1 MKNIKI
7 IAAILFN
14 IGIVAAQTAT
24 TPPPPGSMD
33 TYSQYSGAFVF
44 VLVAIMFI
52 LLFVFSKDKYV
63 YVPGEKV
70 KEPSLFKKFRNFVTR
85 SVPIEKEA
93 DITFHHDFDGIKEL
107 DNRIPPWFNFLF
119 YGTIVFAAVYLLNFH
134 VFGTG
139 KLMIDEYLAD
149 VKAADEKRQELI
161 RTGAF
166 VNENNVTLLT
176 DAASLDAGKTTFT
189 TNCVPCHGPDGGGI
203 VGPNLTDQYWI
214 HGGGIKNV
222 FKTIKYGVPIKGMIS
237 WQTVLTPKK
246 MQEVASYVLSLQGTK
261 PANPKAPEGNIYT
274 DSSTV
279 KTDSVKVKTDSI
291 KIKTDSTK
299 IKPDSTKTK
308 TDTNKTGK

>member
-7 IAAILFN
+7 ITAFILN
-14 IGIVAAQTAT
+14 MGIVTAQTAT
-24 TPPPPGSMD
+24 TTPQSGSMD

-63 YVPGEKV
+63 YIPGETAKQ
-70 KEPSLFKKFRNFVTR
+70 PSLFKKFRAFVTR

-119 YGTIVFAAVYLLNFH
+119 YGTIIFAAIYLLNFH

-161 RTGAF
+161 RTGSF

-246 MQEVASYVLSLQGTK
+246 MQEVASYILSLQGTK

-274 DSSTV
+274 DSSSV
-279 KTDSVKVKTDSI
+279 KTDSVKVKTDSV
-291 KIKTDSTK
+291 KVKTDSTK
-299 IKPDSTKTK
+299 IKADSTKIK
-308 TDTNKTGK
+308 KDTNKVK